1 MGFAFPPSPHPHPLY
16 RYLCYG
22 TSDPALISLYIL
34 HTNIVNIIYLPFIFF
49 PGIKER
55 LGYISDLGVGAVWL
69 SPFFVSPMRDFGYDV
84 QNYTDVDPLF
94 GTLGDFEDLIKEAHK
109 KSKRIMKETPY
120 QFNKSLS

>member
-1 MGFAFPPSPHPHPLY
+1 M
-16 RYLCYG
+16 
-22 TSDPALISLYIL
+22 
-34 HTNIVNIIYLPFIFF
+34 
-49 PGIKER
+49 
-55 LGYISDLGVGAVWL
+55 GYISDLGVGAVWL